1 MFKEEYKNKLD
12 PEVIKYFCFRPD
24 KNKIYLILRLFN
36 DGHLKTV
43 NELFALLSPICVNPN
58 NRGNLRKYIK
68 EQLDYD
74 GPVETV
80 LDEKLINKI
89 KGN

>member
-12 PEVIKYFCFRPD
+12 PEAIKYFCFRPD

-43 NELFALLSPICVNPN
+43 NELFAFSHMC
-58 NRGNLRKYIK
+58 RSK
-68 EQLDYD
+68 
-74 GPVETV
+74 
-80 LDEKLINKI
+80 
-89 KGN
+89 